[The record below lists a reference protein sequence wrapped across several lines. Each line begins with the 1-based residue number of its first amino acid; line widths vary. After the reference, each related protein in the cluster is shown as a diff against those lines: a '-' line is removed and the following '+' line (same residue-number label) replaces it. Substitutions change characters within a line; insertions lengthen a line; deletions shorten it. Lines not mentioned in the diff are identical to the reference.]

1 MWSMYMYICTCI
13 WSYLWLT
20 VWSECSHDL
29 PVASYHRE
37 GMNGCRWTAPRF
49 RPHTH
54 AHKPIP
60 AEKTNQCQ
68 EMCSNSCLSDWLSL
82 HPNCTFNKWLSLS
95 RSGPRHKRTT
105 QVCVREVITAFHCFS
120 PPPPRSIHT
129 QIQGYWH
136 SGTVKS
142 HKRTKKK
149 TQHGRTQGA
158 WESFWPLPREKGG
171 AQTPWG
177 EKGLFPGSD
186 WKRS

>member
-1 MWSMYMYICTCI
+1 
-13 WSYLWLT
+13 
-20 VWSECSHDL
+20 
-29 PVASYHRE
+29 
-37 GMNGCRWTAPRF
+37 MNSCRWTAPRF

-105 QVCVREVITAFHCFS
+105 QVCVREVITAFHCFFF
-120 PPPPRSIHT
+120 PPRSIHT

-142 HKRTKKK
+142 HKRTKKN
-149 TQHGRTQGA
+149 TTRTHTGGMGKFLTTSKR
-158 WESFWPLPREKGG
+158 ERRSSNPL
-171 AQTPWG
+171 G
-177 EKGLFPGSD
+177 EKGALSWVRLKKILKHSG
-186 WKRS
+186 RNTN